1 MFILQG
7 IGRTRMLYS
16 KFLLPTMKNE
26 PSDMDSTSQKL
37 MARSGMIRK
46 VSSGL
51 FYYLPYFNML
61 LRKVSYEIRRSMDA
75 MHCNEM
81 KFPILVSQEILEK
94 TGRWTAFGKEM
105 FSLKDRN
112 GNGYAISP
120 TNEEYATLVAKMF
133 VKSYNDLPFSVYQ
146 IQQKHRDE
154 IRPRNGVIRARE
166 FTMKDAYSFHATE
179 DEAISYYQKMKQEY
193 TNLFTRL
200 GLKTFAVKADS
211 GAMGGNLCEEFM
223 AVADE
228 GETPLAFCDDCGY
241 AANLEVVPVTNTY
254 VEQNGF
260 KGRYKK
266 VITERAH
273 TVKELMDMLQMP
285 ATSFVKS
292 MVYMADDKPVVA
304 LVRGDRQVNE
314 VKLKNVLKCNVLELA
329 TVKDIEKIGSVC
341 GFVGPVGMRED
352 IPIFADYEIMQ
363 MQNFVVGGNEKDI
376 HLIDVNVK
384 DFSCKW
390 VDLRFAEQGDVC
402 PICGKPLKT
411 AMGTELGHIF
421 VLGQKY
427 TKSLDATFIDNQGK
441 TQTLYG
447 GCYGIGLERV
457 VASMIDQHHDEKG
470 LVLPMGVAPFK
481 VDVIVVD
488 TKNEAQ
494 METATMLYETLENA
508 GIPVLFDDRK
518 ERVGVK
524 FNDFELVGIPIKV
537 VCGRD
542 VTQGMVEVGVR
553 ETGTVEKVDIQH
565 VVHTIQNLIKKG

>member
-1 MFILQG
+1 
-7 IGRTRMLYS
+7 MLYS
-16 KFLLPTMKNE
+16 KFLLPTMKETPN
-26 PSDMDSTSQKL
+26 DVDSTSQKL
-37 MARSGMIRK
+37 MVRSGMLRK

-61 LRKVSYEIRRSMDA
+61 LRKVSYEIRRSMEN
-75 MHCNEM
+75 MQCNEM

-120 TNEEYATLVAKMF
+120 TNEEYATLIAKMF

-179 DEAISYYQKMKQEY
+179 EDAVAYYNRMKQEY

-223 AVADE
+223 AIADE
-228 GETPLAFCDDCGY
+228 GETPLAFCDHCSY
-241 AANLEVVPVTNTY
+241 AANLEVVPVANTY
-254 VEQNGF
+254 TPNLAL
-260 KGRYKK
+260 KGQYKR
-266 VITERAH
+266 VVTEKAH
-273 TVKELMDMLQMP
+273 TVKELMQSLQMP

-292 MVYMADDKPVVA
+292 MVYMADGKPVVA

-314 VKLKNVLKCNVLELA
+314 VKLKNLLKCNVLEMA
-329 TVKDIEKIGSVC
+329 TVKEIANLGTVC
-341 GFVGPVGMRED
+341 GFVGPVGLRED
-352 IPIFADYEIMQ
+352 IPMYADCEIMQ

-376 HLIDVNVK
+376 HLVNVNVA
-384 DFSCKW
+384 DFTCTW
-390 VDLRFAEQGDVC
+390 ADLRFAESGDIC

-427 TKSLDATFIDNQGK
+427 TKSLDATYTDEKGK
-441 TQTLYG
+441 QQTLYG

-470 LVLPMGVAPFK
+470 LVLPMRVAPFK
-481 VDVIVVD
+481 VDILVMD
-488 TKNEAQ
+488 TSKEEQMRAAMELYQSLEAQ
-494 METATMLYETLENA
+494 
-508 GIPVLFDDRK
+508 GIPVLVDDRK
-518 ERVGVK
+518 ERAGVK
-524 FNDFELVGIPIKV
+524 FNDFELVGIPMKV

-542 VTQGMVEVGVR
+542 VAQGMVEVGLR
-553 ETGTVEKVDIQH
+553 KCEEVEKIALQDVVAYIQK
-565 VVHTIQNLIKKG
+565 QIKRGDM